1 MNVLNASK
9 QFLTKN
15 STTILMGL
23 GAVTAVSS
31 VAMAIKE
38 TPKAITKMYEA
49 AKEIDPDTPIES
61 VLYPKTD
68 LYDKIGWKETL
79 KSTWKCYIPTVLLAG
94 TSLTCFFAA
103 MHITSGKVVAL
114 SSAVAAS
121 QQIAEKY
128 QREVIDIIGKD
139 KERDIRKK
147 VNESNISETPVPS
160 KSGLVVFGSGDTL
173 VFDEVSG
180 RYFLSDKESIRTAMN
195 DFNQQVIWGSTQ
207 DLNDWYDV
215 VGLEQITIGEYLGWN
230 ADRLMDISFDS
241 MIAPNGEPCIVLN
254 YLVQPSVNFKK

>member
-1 MNVLNASK
+1 MNVLSASK

-128 QREVIDIIGKD
+128 QQEVIDIIGKD

-180 RYFLSDKESIRTAMN
+180 RYFLSDKE
-195 DFNQQVIWGSTQ
+195 
-207 DLNDWYDV
+207 
-215 VGLEQITIGEYLGWN
+215 
-230 ADRLMDISFDS
+230 
-241 MIAPNGEPCIVLN
+241 
-254 YLVQPSVNFKK
+254 

>member
-38 TPKAITKMYEA
+38 TPKAITKMYEK

-128 QREVIDIIGKD
+128 QQEVIDIIGKD

-147 VNESNISETPVPS
+147 VNES
-160 KSGLVVFGSGDTL
+160 KTL
-173 VFDEVSG
+173 F
-180 RYFLSDKESIRTAMN
+180 RLQFLANPD
-195 DFNQQVIWGSTQ
+195 
-207 DLNDWYDV
+207 
-215 VGLEQITIGEYLGWN
+215 
-230 ADRLMDISFDS
+230 
-241 MIAPNGEPCIVLN
+241 
-254 YLVQPSVNFKK
+254 

>member
-38 TPKAITKMYEA
+38 TPKAITKMYEK

-61 VLYPKTD
+61 VLYPRTD

-103 MHITSGKVVAL
+103 MHITSG
-114 SSAVAAS
+114 
-121 QQIAEKY
+121 
-128 QREVIDIIGKD
+128 G
-139 KERDIRKK
+139 
-147 VNESNISETPVPS
+147 
-160 KSGLVVFGSGDTL
+160 
-173 VFDEVSG
+173 
-180 RYFLSDKESIRTAMN
+180 
-195 DFNQQVIWGSTQ
+195 
-207 DLNDWYDV
+207 
-215 VGLEQITIGEYLGWN
+215 YLGWS

>member
-23 GAVTAVSS
+23 GTVTAVSS

-38 TPKAITKMYEA
+38 TPKAITKMYEKV
-49 AKEIDPDTPIES
+49 KEI
-61 VLYPKTD
+61 PKTD

-128 QREVIDIIGKD
+128 QQEVIDIIGKD

-195 DFNQQVIWGSTQ
+195 DFNQQVIWGLTQ